1 MASSLVGGL
10 ISNGHVPPQNISL
23 YEPNP
28 DRLAEHVNKFGITP
42 ADSNESLVENCNV
55 IVVAVKPQVM
65 KKVLEQLTQS
75 FKNNNP
81 LVISVAAGVLIN
93 SIETWLQKALPI
105 VRVMPNTPALIGK
118 GAAGLFANTRV
129 SLHQRTLTQQMMESI
144 GVASWVESVPDSD
157 SITALSGSGPAYFML
172 FIQGLIEASVK
183 AGINANTA
191 TSLAVQTALGTAE
204 LINSSEQDLQTL
216 IDNVT
221 SPNGTTE
228 QALKS
233 FADHDLKGSI
243 QSAFDAAK
251 DRSEQL
257 AIELS

>member
-1 MASSLVGGL
+1 
-10 ISNGHVPPQNISL
+10 
-23 YEPNP
+23 
-28 DRLAEHVNKFGITP
+28 
-42 ADSNESLVENCNV
+42 
-55 IVVAVKPQVM
+55 
-65 KKVLEQLTQS
+65 
-75 FKNNNP
+75 
-81 LVISVAAGVLIN
+81 
-93 SIETWLQKALPI
+93 
-105 VRVMPNTPALIGK
+105 
-118 GAAGLFANTRV
+118 
-129 SLHQRTLTQQMMESI
+129 MESI
-144 GVASWVESVPDSD
+144 GVASWVESEPDID